1 MAVKMWTDREI
12 VLAISLAGE
21 RLGFQG
27 NKEVMLAF
35 MKGRD
40 VFVSLPT
47 GAITCWRK
55 QRASLLD

>member
-1 MAVKMWTDREI
+1 MKMWTDREI

-35 MKGRD
+35 MKVEMCLYLFQLER
-40 VFVSLPT
+40 S
-47 GAITCWRK
+47 
-55 QRASLLD
+55 RAGESKGLAC